1 MFLIR
6 LLLEIM
12 FSTDIIKMLSKINL
26 DNLLG

>member
-26 DNLLG
+26 DNLLE

>member
-6 LLLEIM
+6 LLLEM